1 MNVAINAVTSFRT
14 TELQNLKTLVL
25 KKNQNYVTDITYLH
39 NLILHVSSI
48 LQLLPKIR
56 QIFGIKYQLV

>member
-48 LQLLPKIR
+48 LQLLSKI
-56 QIFGIKYQLV
+56 

>member
-25 KKNQNYVTDITYLH
+25 KKI
-39 NLILHVSSI
+39 
-48 LQLLPKIR
+48 KIM
-56 QIFGIKYQLV
+56 